1 MISVS
6 IVEDHEQYRNLLVKV
21 IQVNPLFTLK
31 GVYSSAEEAL
41 QKMHLDKPD
50 VALVDI
56 KLQKLSG
63 IDFVR
68 QSKSYLAFT
77 QFLMC
82 TSYQNDENVF
92 NALKSGASGYILK
105 GSSMEEIHAAIIDL
119 SEGGAPMSPYIAK
132 RVIGLLSGKQHE
144 KQVTLGLTDR
154 ELEVLSLLSKGLL
167 YKEISDQLDISPNTV
182 KNHCKNIYKRLHVQN
197 KVEALNKFNHY
208 NMNTSVYSFT

>member
-1 MISVS
+1 MISIS
-6 IVEDHEQYRNLLVKV
+6 ILEDHVQYRDLLVKA
-21 IQVNPLFTLK
+21 IELNQTFKIK

-41 QKMHLDKPD
+41 AKIHLDKPD

-56 KLQKLSG
+56 KLASQSG
-63 IDFVR
+63 IEFVN
-68 QSKSYLAFT
+68 QAKPVLSNT

-92 NALKSGASGYILK
+92 NALKAGASGYILK
-105 GSSMEEIHAAIIDL
+105 GSSVDEIHSAITEL
-119 SEGGAPMSPYIAK
+119 YEGGAPMSPYIAK
-132 RVIGLLSGKQHE
+132 RVIGLLNGKQNNTE
-144 KQVTLGLTDR
+144 TFGLTER

-167 YKEISDQLDISPNTV
+167 YKEISHQLSISPNTV

-208 NMNTSVYSFT
+208 VTNTSSPMFS